1 MAAIRERELGRF
13 KVEVELANY
22 EDLAAVRLGVLK
34 SDKVRRMKVL
44 GVVDSGASGLV
55 LPTSLAKQLGFPVT
69 GKVKVIYANRQ
80 STRRD
85 KVEGV
90 YLEFLGRH
98 GVFDAHLAPRIELNQ
113 NLAALRRLSM
123 CPVHFGETDSHATDT
138 TGKSSQDKPKPALDG
153 AA

>member
-1 MAAIRERELGRF
+1 MATIREREVGRF
-13 KVEVELANY
+13 KVEVELANND
-22 EDLAAVRLGVLK
+22 DLAAVRLGVLTP
-34 SDKVRRMKVL
+34 DKVRRVKVL

-55 LPTSLAKQLGFPVT
+55 LPTPVAKQLGFPVT

-98 GVFDAHLAPRIELNQ
+98 GVFDAHLEPKRD
-113 NLAALRRLSM
+113 AALIGAIVLETLDLLVDSRNERLYPRDPKMITS
-123 CPVHFGETDSHATDT
+123 ETE
-138 TGKSSQDKPKPALDG
+138 
-153 AA
+153 

>member
-1 MAAIRERELGRF
+1 MATIREREAGRF
-13 KVEVELANY
+13 KVEVEMANND
-22 EDLAAVRLGVLK
+22 DLVAVRLGVLTP
-34 SDKVRRMKVL
+34 DKVRRVKVL

-55 LPTSLAKQLGFPVT
+55 LPTPVAKQLGFPVT

-98 GVFDAHLAPRIELNQ
+98 GVFDAHLEPKRD
-113 NLAALRRLSM
+113 AALIGAIVLETLDLLVDSRNERLYPRDPKMITS
-123 CPVHFGETDSHATDT
+123 ETE
-138 TGKSSQDKPKPALDG
+138 
-153 AA
+153 